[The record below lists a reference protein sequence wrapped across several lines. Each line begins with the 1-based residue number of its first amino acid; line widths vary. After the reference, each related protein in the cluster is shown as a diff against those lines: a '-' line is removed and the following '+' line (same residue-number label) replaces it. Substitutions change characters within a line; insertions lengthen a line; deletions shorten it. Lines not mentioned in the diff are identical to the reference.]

1 MNHFLALC
9 LLGGFV
15 VCSQAANSQTLTSPI
30 GEPIL
35 TISGAITQTNV
46 EGTAQFDRDML
57 EALGTVSIT
66 TKTPW
71 HDGEVVFE
79 GVSLDA
85 LMKRVGATG
94 SMVTAVAL
102 NDYVTTIPLEDFARF
117 KPILAL
123 KKDGAYL
130 SVRDLGPLFIIYPYD
145 SDPDLQTQTF
155 FARSAWQVVQMT
167 VK

>member
-1 MNHFLALC
+1 MNQFLALC
-9 LLGGFV
+9 LMAGFAV
-15 VCSQAANSQTLTSPI
+15 FSQAANSQTLTSPI

-71 HDGEVVFE
+71 HDGVVVFE

-94 SMVTAVAL
+94 SMVTALAL
-102 NDYVTTIPLEDFARF
+102 NDYVTTIPVEDFARY

-155 FARSAWQVVQMT
+155 FGRSAWQVVQMT